1 MESVRPLVRANVAAL
16 DSFRRQA
23 EARSEQA
30 MQSYVQQQ
38 LEYGEW
44 CSCCQGLVTGTPCC

>member
-1 MESVRPLVRANVAAL
+1 VESVRPLVRANVAAL